1 MCCFLT
7 LFMLL
12 GPRVAGIFWWIAQ
25 PIRWVGALG
34 AFDSWLWPI
43 LGLLFLPFTTLMY
56 VAFAPGGIVG
66 WDWLWIG
73 LGVLADIASY
83 TGGGYGNRNR
93 IPGYPGTTPPL

>member
-25 PIRWVGALG
+25 PARWVGTSAVA
-34 AFDSWLWPI
+34 AFDTWIWPM
-43 LGLLFLPFTTLMY
+43 LGLLFVPFTTLMY
-56 VAFAPGGIVG
+56 VAVAPGGVTS

-73 LGVLADIASY
+73 LAVLADIASY

-93 IPGYPGTTPPL
+93 IPGYAGK